1 MYTNGKAY
9 RDARDNI
16 EHHFEKSNTVNSET
30 VWKFNNF
37 DFIDI
42 NHET

>member
-1 MYTNGKAY
+1 MCTNGKAY

-30 VWKFNNF
+30 V
-37 DFIDI
+37 
-42 NHET
+42 